1 MRVIRLPQVALTA
14 AFLTMAVGSAWAE
27 PETKASE
34 QAVATVS
41 EPAPTQEAAS
51 DPIPPLSPAVQMM
64 RTLQLM
70 QDQIGLGSTEAHT
83 AQRGLLAVLDRRFME
98 LEDETWKD
106 AKNIRAAIAFVL
118 SGGNPQI
125 LRKLLGLGKDIIAV
139 EERPI
144 IEGALAYVE
153 GREEEAKRALMP
165 IDVAT
170 LTPTFGA
177 QIALVQSA
185 LIVKTDPQR
194 SMELLDW
201 VRLMAPGTL
210 LEEGA
215 LRREVFVASVIDDAR
230 KFESLV
236 VRYLRQFRNSIYAG
250 NFRQRLASALARIDF
265 GKDPERFGRVV
276 TMLNE
281 LEPDVRR
288 DLYLLMARSSVEQG
302 YTASAIMTAEK
313 AMELSQTD
321 RVSAA
326 RASLY
331 TAAASVVDLGAFEK
345 SVRTLKG
352 IDRTILSATDVQLL
366 DSAISLSRQI
376 RLSPEKP
383 SGADR
388 PKIAANEARNE
399 TQASDQLPA
408 LSRAQE
414 ALNRVDKLIKN

>member
-1 MRVIRLPQVALTA
+1 MIRLPQVALTA
-14 AFLTMAVGSAWAE
+14 AFLMIASGSAWAE
-27 PETKASE
+27 PEKASD
-34 QAVATVS
+34 QAVAADS

-51 DPIPPLSPAVQMM
+51 DPVLPTSPAVQML

-83 AQRGLLAVLDRRFME
+83 AQRGLLTVLDRRFME
-98 LEDETWKD
+98 LDDETWKD
-106 AKNIRAAIAFVL
+106 GKNIRTAIAFVL

-125 LRKLLGLGKDIIAV
+125 LRKLLGLGKEIVPV
-139 EERPI
+139 EERPLI
-144 IEGALAYVE
+144 GGALAYVE
-153 GREEEAKRALMP
+153 GREEEARRALMP
-165 IDVAT
+165 IDVTT

-185 LIVKTDPQR
+185 LIVKTDPKR

-302 YTASAIMTAEK
+302 FVGSAIMTAEK
-313 AMELSQTD
+313 AMELSQND

-331 TAAASVVDLGAFEK
+331 TAAASVVDLAAFEK
-345 SVRTLKG
+345 SVRTLNS
-352 IDRTILSATDVQLL
+352 IDRTILPATDVQLL

-388 PKIAANEARNE
+388 PKIAANESRNE
-399 TQASDQLPA
+399 TQASEQLPA